1 MQFGFWLLRYICT
14 FMLFILGMKAPGLP
28 HKPYMLLVNE
38 EERDVENSQ
47 VSPRAGAA
55 WEHGRGGDGD
65 RMETQLLWKQHLQ
78 ETRDEPGLG
87 LPKLPAWQEDTA
99 LLRGWSEAPGRKR
112 LVFWVGVIPGAIASW
127 AGVPGQ

>member
-47 VSPRAGAA
+47 VSPGARAGEDMAREELGTK
-55 WEHGRGGDGD
+55 WKYSCPGISIFRRTGR
-65 RMETQLLWKQHLQ
+65 
-78 ETRDEPGLG
+78 
-87 LPKLPAWQEDTA
+87 
-99 LLRGWSEAPGRKR
+99 SE
-112 LVFWVGVIPGAIASW
+112 V
-127 AGVPGQ
+127 